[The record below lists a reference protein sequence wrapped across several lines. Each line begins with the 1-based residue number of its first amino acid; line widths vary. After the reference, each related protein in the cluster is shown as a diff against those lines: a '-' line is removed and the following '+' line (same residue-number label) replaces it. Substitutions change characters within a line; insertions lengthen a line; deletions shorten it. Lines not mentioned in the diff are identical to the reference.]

1 VTAAFGWN
9 AAGPVVL
16 LAALAAGVT
25 ALLLPAA
32 LQRSEPAKAGSPERS
47 RSGDVQC

>member
-16 LAALAAGVT
+16 LAALATQFVIDGV
-25 ALLLPAA
+25 
-32 LQRSEPAKAGSPERS
+32 KASFA
-47 RSGDVQC
+47 